1 MTKEQLQKDHPEVYA
16 SIFETGVTAEKA
28 RVEGILVF
36 LDADPKACKAAI
48 EAGVPLS
55 DKAKNELLLAQY
67 KKDQVAITAAAAPG
81 ANATSTK
88 QPEDVEQT
96 AKQKEVSDFEIAAR
110 KKLGLKIA

>member
-1 MTKEQLQKDHPEVYA
+1 MTSFTLYIISLCVVLVYTT
-16 SIFETGVTAEKA
+16 SLFI
-28 RVEGILVF
+28 
-36 LDADPKACKAAI
+36 
-48 EAGVPLS
+48 
-55 DKAKNELLLAQY
+55 LAQY